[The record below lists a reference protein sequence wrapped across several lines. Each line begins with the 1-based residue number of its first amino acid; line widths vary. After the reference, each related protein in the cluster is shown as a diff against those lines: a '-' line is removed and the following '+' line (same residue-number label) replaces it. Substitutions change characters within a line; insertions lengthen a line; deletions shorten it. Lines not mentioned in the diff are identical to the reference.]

1 MFNKDFNNLLKLIKK
16 MLAEGNNM
24 SVATYEAKVVV
35 RPIDL
40 EVKKMCVCPKYLMI
54 VHYTMVSITR
64 NWKHI

>member
-40 EVKKMCVCPKYLMI
+40 EVKKMCVCVLN
-54 VHYTMVSITR
+54 T
-64 NWKHI
+64 